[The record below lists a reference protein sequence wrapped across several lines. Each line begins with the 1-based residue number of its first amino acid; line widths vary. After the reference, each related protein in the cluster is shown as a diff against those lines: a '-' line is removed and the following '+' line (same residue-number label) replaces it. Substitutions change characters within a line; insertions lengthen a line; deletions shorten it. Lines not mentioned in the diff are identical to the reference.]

1 MRSSTVISIGAVCF
15 GLVVGYITYR
25 TLARK
30 QDAAITDIAAVIS
43 ALGGAAITTWF
54 DNGQPSDSFA
64 WYAIGLLGGMALYL
78 WLSLKINGKEATGKV
93 MAAPDSARLPD

>member
-1 MRSSTVISIGAVCF
+1 MRSTTVISVGAVCF
-15 GLVVGYITYR
+15 GVVIGYITYR

-30 QDAAITDIAAVIS
+30 ESAALTDIAAVIS

-64 WYAIGLLGGMALYL
+64 WYAIGLLGGMMLYL
-78 WLSLKINGKEATGKV
+78 LLSLAINGRTKTGKV
-93 MAAPDSARLPD
+93 MAAPDSSQLPD